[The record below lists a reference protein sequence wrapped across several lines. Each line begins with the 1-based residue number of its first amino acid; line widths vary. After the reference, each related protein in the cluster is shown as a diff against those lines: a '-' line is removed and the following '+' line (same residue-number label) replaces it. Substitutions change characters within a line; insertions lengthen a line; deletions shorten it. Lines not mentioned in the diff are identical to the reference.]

1 MVSDEILSEIILLY
15 LNITSYT
22 YIELCVNVFALLIE
36 SSVGDRPRAPRF
48 KLSDLP
54 SDVTASDIE
63 TCLYA
68 VSEDI
73 TDVEVTVLGG
83 GKASANVQGILGRTP
98 FVTLE
103 SGR

>member
-1 MVSDEILSEIILLY
+1 MVSDEIFSEIILLY
-15 LNITSYT
+15 LNITSYI
-22 YIELCVNVFALLIE
+22 YIELCVNVFAFLIE
-36 SSVGDRPRAPRF
+36 SSVGDRPPAPRF

-54 SDVTASDIE
+54 SGVTASDIE

-83 GKASANVQGILGRTP
+83 GKASVIVQGDLGKTL
-98 FVTLE
+98 FIILE